1 MLTYGL
7 TRLFSTF
14 GTFLQYMLWHFQL
27 CPSCSWLDVQSEAQ
41 LPIRDDYSIDL
52 HLMVA
57 KKATPAEPGVISLE
71 SGSLQVEKP
80 ADSELAQMATRNFT
94 AVLFAYLFMKS
105 RNLNN

>member
-1 MLTYGL
+1 MLTFGL
-7 TRLFSTF
+7 TRLFSAF
-14 GTFLQYMLWHFQL
+14 GTFLQYMLLHFQL

-41 LPIRDDYSIDL
+41 LPDL

-71 SGSLQVEKP
+71 LDSLQVEKP